1 MYTHHH
7 LPLPSINMEY
17 PMDLIDLLII
27 IMYIVAGIV
36 GWVYVATSRK

>member
-1 MYTHHH
+1 
-7 LPLPSINMEY
+7 MEY
-17 PMDLIDLLII
+17 PMDLIDLLI